1 MKGLIGLNR
10 REIELYLE
18 MLGRELMAQGKQ
30 GSILLLGGVV
40 MLVRVGNRT
49 ATHDIDAVFDREK
62 SAIYKAAK
70 EIAEREG
77 LPDDWINE
85 AAKVAI
91 RSHPPA
97 ILWKQYPGLD
107 VYMPKLE
114 YILAMK
120 IEAGRAQDRADA
132 RAIAHLLGLSQ
143 QEIFDIL
150 EQYIPQRSLTAR
162 MQYTVEDWFD

>member
-1 MKGLIGLNR
+1 MNKY
-10 REIELYLE
+10 EIEHYLE
-18 MLGRELMAQGKQ
+18 MLGQQLAAQGRQ

-40 MLVRVGNRT
+40 MLICVGNRT
-49 ATHDIDAVFDREK
+49 TTHDIDAVFDREK
-62 SAIYKAAK
+62 SAIYKAA
-70 EIAEREG
+70 EQIAEREG
-77 LPDDWINE
+77 LSDDWINE
-85 AAKVAI
+85 AAKIAI
-91 RSHPPA
+91 RSDPPS

-132 RAIAHLLGLSQ
+132 RAIVQLLGLSQ
-143 QEIFDIL
+143 QEILDIL
-150 EQYIPQRSLTAR
+150 EQYIPQRSLTVR